1 MLRNTFQLFCAALA
15 AAPALVMAADGDTSF
30 PKVGELDVV
39 FPRNDTYAVVSPF
52 PVIFGF
58 QRSNAL
64 LRFGTYLEWQ
74 VSCPLVMSGIGFFR
88 GDETRGPT
96 QIPYYYVNESR
107 ATGKDVYKEDFH
119 LWRGESKQCTLSWK
133 FEFGIDCKRYD
144 NGTFESRVGYY
155 PEQSGSVNFTLAFD
169 GKLPHDAIAGYEGCP
184 VPALAVEV
192 QKNLTG
198 CPEING
204 AGLVDTKPCDLDVKS
219 VASSL
224 AAAVAAPTITLTE
237 APGSTTT
244 SRSSTTRT
252 TSGSRTSTTSATGSG
267 TSNNNDNQG
276 SRYGAYGST
285 VAILWCALIGVF
297 SFLVFI

>member
-1 MLRNTFQLFCAALA
+1 MLRNAIQLLCAVLA
-15 AAPALVMAADGDTSF
+15 AAAIVLAADGDNSF
-30 PKVGELDVV
+30 PLIGELDVV

-74 VSCPLVMSGIGFFR
+74 VSCRLVMSGIGFFR
-88 GDETRGPT
+88 GDETTGPT
-96 QIPYYYVNESR
+96 QVPYYYVNESR
-107 ATGKDVYKEDFH
+107 ATGKDIYKEDFH

-169 GKLPHDAIAGYEGCP
+169 GKLPHDAIAGYDGCAE
-184 VPALAVEV
+184 PALAVEI

-198 CPEING
+198 CPEINS
-204 AGLVDTKPCDLDVKS
+204 AGLVDTKPCDLNVKS

-224 AAAVAAPTITLTE
+224 AEAVATPTITLTE

-244 SRSSTTRT
+244 SRSSSTRT
-252 TSGSRTSTTSATGSG
+252 SPGSGTSSTTSTGSG
-267 TSNNNDNQG
+267 TSNNNDSQG
-276 SRYGAYGST
+276 SRSGAYGST
-285 VAILWCALIGVF
+285 IAILSCALIGIL
-297 SFLVFI
+297 SLLAFI